1 MGEFEQIASMIDSLT
16 VSAFLLYAWYSE
28 RKERLA
34 LQQKIID
41 VLQES
46 QGRETAK
53 LGMSETAQAKS

>member
-1 MGEFEQIASMIDSLT
+1 MTEFEQIASMLDSFT

-34 LQQKIID
+34 LQR
-41 VLQES
+41 VLIEYLS
-46 QGRETAK
+46 GQGRETAG